1 MTFGERVF
9 HYCERGTNEAM
20 LAEPA
25 NALSNVAFLLAALA
39 GFAMVLRQPPEDRD
53 ADQFLL
59 PTLVLFI
66 GLGSLAFHVYATRG
80 AELADV
86 VPISVFMLVYLGFA
100 LNRFLG
106 IPPALTVLLV
116 IGFTAVIAIT
126 GQVKCGEGVVAL
138 FGPDADG
145 VKPCLNGS
153 VFYLP
158 ALAALVIVGLSLS
171 ERGHKAAPWLLWA
184 AAIFA
189 VSITLRSLDLAL
201 CDKLVI
207 EGRKIG
213 THAAWHVLNAVMLF
227 LLLRASLEGGPD
239 AAASSPRVI
248 PAPEEP
254 FEREPEPEPE
264 PEPEAN
270 NAETPDA
277 GRSDAAEPEKAETP
291 KPEKSDTPEEKDRE
305 KAELAS

>member
-9 HYCERGTNEAM
+9 HYCERGTNAAM

-39 GFAMVLRQPPEDRD
+39 GFAMVLRQPPEERD

-66 GLGSLAFHVYATRG
+66 GLGSLAFHVYATRA

-106 IPPALTVLLV
+106 IPPAWTVLLV
-116 IGFTAVIAIT
+116 IGFTAVLAIT
-126 GQVKCGEGVVAL
+126 GQVKCGEGVVA
-138 FGPDADG
+138 FFVPDAEG

-189 VSITLRSLDLAL
+189 VSITLLDFAL
-201 CDKLVI
+201 CDKLVF

-213 THAAWHVLNAVMLF
+213 THAAWHVLNALMLF
-227 LLLRASLEGGPD
+227 LLLRASLEGGPNS
-239 AAASSPRVI
+239 APPRAI
-248 PAPEEP
+248 PASEEP
-254 FEREPEPEPE
+254 SEPGPEPEE
-264 PEPEAN
+264 
-270 NAETPDA
+270 AETPDKEEA
-277 GRSDAAEPEKAETP
+277 HTPVAETP
-291 KPEKSDTPEEKDRE
+291 GSEKSDAPDEKDGQ
-305 KAELAS
+305 KAELAT